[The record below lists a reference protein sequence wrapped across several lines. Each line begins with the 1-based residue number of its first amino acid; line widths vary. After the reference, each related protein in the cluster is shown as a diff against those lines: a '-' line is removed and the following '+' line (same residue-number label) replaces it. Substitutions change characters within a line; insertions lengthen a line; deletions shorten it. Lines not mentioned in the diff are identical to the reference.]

1 MQLYR
6 GTFDLLQNR
15 GKNIVPFSAEAIIK
29 MNQFY
34 LSLRKTKC
42 TFFRR
47 IGILFFLIFSLAP
60 FTLFA
65 QFNVSRLPYSDTAP
79 KYNYRDTLVKKR
91 FGRSVFLLS
100 TTEALPWLFDRY
112 IAKADW
118 ANISF
123 KTVGNHLN
131 PNSWFWDTDDFLT
144 NQFAHPSH
152 GSIFFNSFRSNGYS
166 FWQSVPAT
174 FAGSYV
180 WETAG
185 ENQAPSINDFINTGF
200 GGSVLGEITHRFAN
214 KIINNRSRGFKRQAS
229 EVVGFIINPA
239 NGLNRIMD
247 GKWGKVYGNANACDS
262 TKVYFEID
270 GGMRRFSVNNH
281 DGGFSWY
288 GRIKLLYGTPFE
300 NYRVPFSFI
309 SINTEL
315 GKSLKSNV
323 NLISAY
329 GSLTGFW
336 VQYTDK
342 SQQMALLT
350 ANYDYINND
359 AFFYSSENIKLNLF
373 SKFKISNKIK
383 ISTTFG
389 TGPILLAAVPD
400 PYPNYGRDYDFC
412 WGAGLSAGAMI
423 SLDDR
428 FFYGINYRGA
438 WFKTYSGNAS
448 DNFLHTVTS
457 ELGFKIIKRY
467 SISAEPGYFAL
478 LGHYKHY
485 PGYDKTYPYLR
496 ISIRFNTTL

>member
-1 MQLYR
+1 M
-6 GTFDLLQNR
+6 
-15 GKNIVPFSAEAIIK
+15 KI
-29 MNQFY
+29 FY
-34 LSLRKTKC
+34 LSLKKTKY
-42 TFFRR
+42 TSVSLS
-47 IGILFFLIFSLAP
+47 GILFFFLFYFSPL
-60 FTLFA
+60 TLVA
-65 QFNVSRLPYSDTAP
+65 QYQFRPLPYRESIP
-79 KYNYRDTLVKKR
+79 KNNYRDSLVKKR

-100 TTEALPWLFDRY
+100 TTELAPWIFDRY
-112 IAKADW
+112 VVKEPWINTSIN
-118 ANISF
+118 NIG
-123 KTVGNHLN
+123 KHLN
-131 PNSWFWDTDDFLT
+131 PNSWFWDSDDFLT

-152 GSIFFNSFRSNGYS
+152 GSIFFNAFRSNGYS

-180 WETAG
+180 WEIAG
-185 ENQAPSINDFINTGF
+185 ETQAPSINDFINTGF
-200 GGSVLGEITHRFAN
+200 AGSILGEFTHRFAN
-214 KIINNRSRGFKRQAS
+214 KILNNRSRGLKRQAN
-229 EVVGFIINPA
+229 EVMALIVNPA
-239 NGLNRIMD
+239 NGFNRIID
-247 GKWGKVYGNANACDS
+247 GKWGKVNDNSVEKDT
-262 TKVYFEID
+262 TKVYVEFD
-270 GGMRRFSVNNH
+270 AGMRRFSVNNLN
-281 DGGFSWY
+281 GNFSWY
-288 GRIKLLYGTPFE
+288 GRFKLLYGSPYE
-300 NYRVPFSFI
+300 NYRSPFSFI
-309 SINTEL
+309 SINTEF

-342 SQQMALLT
+342 TQQMALLT

-389 TGPILLAAVPD
+389 TGPIFLAAVPD
-400 PYPNYGRDYDFC
+400 PYPNYGRAYDFC
-412 WGAGLSAGAMI
+412 WGAGLGAGVMI

-448 DNFLHTVTS
+448 DNFLHTLTS
-457 ELGFKIIKRY
+457 ELGFKIIKGC

-485 PGYDKTYPYLR
+485 PDYDKTYPYLR
-496 ISIRFNTTL
+496 ISVRFNALL